1 MTLWNMDVLPAPGME
16 RPDITPFTW
25 PAATVTDA
33 SSEEIELDQALS
45 LASRQGRDFLGIIFA
60 GVSEAMGVEH
70 LTVAGSD
77 HTMDLLLTL
86 ASRTGA
92 FTLADPELIHRWH
105 AAQVVA
111 AGGTDTASIVFRP
124 EVDFSPLSE
133 PFLYVAP
140 RLFFRIDNNIDASM
154 VADAHSCRIYT
165 MARRLSFR
173 LFIELLER
181 FADVTLL

>member
-1 MTLWNMDVLPAPGME
+1 MTKWNMDVLPAPGME

-25 PAATVTDA
+25 PAATVTD
-33 SSEEIELDQALS
+33 SSTEEIELDQALS
-45 LASRQGRDFLGIIFA
+45 LASRQGRDFLGMLIA
-60 GVSEAMGVEH
+60 GVPEAMGIEH

-77 HTMDLLLTL
+77 HTMELLLTL

-92 FTLADPELIHRWH
+92 FTLADPELIARWM
-105 AAQVVA
+105 AYSINA
-111 AGGTDTASIVFRP
+111 AGGTDTATVPFDPS
-124 EVDFSPLSE
+124 VDFTPLSE

-140 RLFFRIDNNIDASM
+140 RLFFRIDNDIDASL

-165 MARRLSFR
+165 MARRLTFR